1 MESRN
6 TQESWTNEESA
17 QPQHVPA
24 QAETKHIQILE
35 ALLKE
40 AKSDP
45 NTLGYMVIG
54 SVANGTHHEKS
65 DLDVI
70 TILRSHKPSSGINK
84 MVVDSLVVDSLFM
97 TQEVFTQSV
106 ETVPYLLH
114 AMGNA
119 KLLFDR
125 ENTVEPLLEDIREY
139 FAGNPEI
146 EGEWNRYFEESKE
159 NKVQTG
165 CRASQNGKTIID
177 VWNELEKRYSGGKIR
192 RPFFNSFYLTNPYL
206 FSLVKRF
213 LLQKGGGERRE

>member
-1 MESRN
+1 MELRN
-6 TQESWTNEESA
+6 LLESWTNEESA
-17 QPQHVPA
+17 QPKNLQA
-24 QAETKHIQILE
+24 QAETKHVRILGE
-35 ALLKE
+35 LLEE

-65 DLDVI
+65 DIDVI
-70 TILRSHKPSSGINK
+70 SILRSHKPSSGINK
-84 MVVDSLVVDSLFM
+84 IVVDGLVVDSLFM
-97 TQEVFTQSV
+97 THEVFTQSV
-106 ETVPYLLH
+106 DTVPYLLH

-125 ENTVEPLLEDIREY
+125 ENTVEPLLEEIREY
-139 FAGNPEI
+139 FAENPEI

-159 NKVQTG
+159 IKAQTG
-165 CRASQNGKTIID
+165 CRASRNGKTIID

-192 RPFFNSFYLTNPYL
+192 RPFFNSFYLTNPHL

-213 LLQKGGGERRE
+213 LLEKGGGEG